1 MFSFQED
8 VLSPVRI
15 KVIGVGGAGCNA
27 VNTMITSGLARVDF
41 ISANTDLQA
50 LDRSRAAYKV
60 QLGPERTRGLGA
72 GARPEIGKESALES
86 KDQIRECLE
95 GADMVFVTAGM
106 GGGTGTGAAPI
117 VASIARELGI
127 LTVGVVTKPF
137 SYEGHRRMSH
147 ADEGI
152 RDLRRHV
159 DTLLVIPNQR
169 LLGIVDK
176 ATPLLEAFKVAD
188 DVLRQAIQG
197 IADVI
202 TTTGHVNVDFAD
214 VRTVMSHTGRA
225 VMGMGVSRG
234 TNRAIE
240 AAQKAICS
248 PLLEEGSVEGARGV
262 LLNITGGPNMSLHEI
277 EEAASI
283 IQQTADPEANII
295 VGQVINPDMGDD
307 LVVTVIATGFE
318 REESPSSQYRTEL
331 VLRWQ
336 RGRTRISIAPRTC
349 GGRESR
355 MTPWY
360 GWRWLR
366 TMNGMCRRFFV
377 NRRTNHRDAVGHGC
391 IGYYCTGVR
400 FCTRRSAAFFRHARS
415 CRNGDSRC
423 WSAGP
428 GRRRA
433 RARMAVVRETSAWD

>member
-8 VLSPVRI
+8 CLSPVRI

-41 ISANTDLQA
+41 IAANTDLQA

-72 GARPEIGKESALES
+72 GAKPEIGKESALES
-86 KDQIRECLE
+86 KDQIRECLD

-137 SYEGHRRMSH
+137 SYEGHRRMTH

-262 LLNITGGPNMSLHEI
+262 LLNISGGPNMSLHEI

-283 IQQTADPEANII
+283 IQQAADAEANII

-318 REESPSSQYRTEL
+318 RDEQPVPVGVAAVRTVRVAQPASNAVGAAVADRPHKDL
-331 VLRWQ
+331 DRPTYLR
-336 RGRTRISIAPRTC
+336 
-349 GGRESR
+349 R
-355 MTPWY
+355 M
-360 GWRWLR
+360 GDQ
-366 TMNGMCRRFFV
+366 
-377 NRRTNHRDAVGHGC
+377 RDA
-391 IGYYCTGVR
+391 IER
-400 FCTRRSAAFFRHARS
+400 L
-415 CRNGDSRC
+415 
-423 WSAGP
+423 
-428 GRRRA
+428 
-433 RARMAVVRETSAWD
+433 AVVADDEWDVPTFLRKQTD

>member
-1 MFSFQED
+1 MFSFEED
-8 VLSPVRI
+8 VVSPVRI

-27 VNTMITSGLARVDF
+27 LNTMIMSGLARVDF
-41 ISANTDLQA
+41 IAANTDLQA
-50 LDRSRAAYKV
+50 LDRSRASYKV

-72 GARPEIGKESALES
+72 GAKPEVGKDSALES

-117 VASIARELGI
+117 VASIARELGV

-137 SYEGHRRMSH
+137 SYEGHRRMIY

-169 LLGIVDK
+169 LIGIVDK

-225 VMGMGVSRG
+225 VMGMGVARG

-277 EEAASI
+277 EEAATI
-283 IQQTADPEANII
+283 VQQTADPEANII

-318 REESPSSQYRTEL
+318 REEQSAP
-331 VLRWQ
+331 VPVAA
-336 RGRTRISIAPRTC
+336 GRTFRT
-349 GGRESR
+349 GQQT
-355 MTPWY
+355 MT
-360 GWRWLR
+360 GAGQ
-366 TMNGMCRRFFV
+366 TMGE
-377 NRRTNHRDAVGHGC
+377 
-391 IGYYCTGVR
+391 
-400 FCTRRSAAFFRHARS
+400 RSYAERPFKDLDRPTFL
-415 CRNGDSRC
+415 
-423 WSAGP
+423 
-428 GRRRA
+428 RRRGDA
-433 RARMAVVRETSAWD
+433 SVSMERTAAVTDDEWDVPTFLRKQVD

>member
-8 VLSPVRI
+8 VLLPVRI

-27 VNTMITSGLARVDF
+27 VNTMIGSGLARVDF

-50 LDRSRAAYKV
+50 LDRSLAPYKI

-72 GARPEIGKESALES
+72 GARPEIGKDAALES
-86 KDQIRECLE
+86 KDHIRECLE

-137 SYEGHRRMSH
+137 QYEGQRRHKH
-147 ADEGI
+147 AEEGI

-159 DTLLVIPNQR
+159 DTLLIIPNQR

-214 VRTVMSHTGRA
+214 VRTIMSHTGRA
-225 VMGMGVSRG
+225 VMGMGISRG

-283 IQQTADPEANII
+283 IQQTADSEANII

-318 REESPSSQYRTEL
+318 HDDEPAAVTVGMERSTARAPKPAQPVLAGVGASSGVERPMKDLDRPTF
-331 VLRWQ
+331 LR
-336 RGRTRISIAPRTC
+336 RMSDA
-349 GGRESR
+349 RESID
-355 MTPWY
+355 
-360 GWRWLR
+360 R
-366 TMNGMCRRFFV
+366 TALS
-377 NRRTNHRDAVGHGC
+377 TD
-391 IGYYCTGVR
+391 
-400 FCTRRSAAFFRHARS
+400 
-415 CRNGDSRC
+415 D
-423 WSAGP
+423 
-428 GRRRA
+428 
-433 RARMAVVRETSAWD
+433 EWDVPTF

>member
-8 VLSPVRI
+8 VLLPVRI

-27 VNTMITSGLARVDF
+27 INTMIGSSLARVDF

-50 LDRSRAAYKV
+50 LDRSLAPYKI

-72 GARPEIGKESALES
+72 GAKPEIGKDAALES
-86 KDQIRECLE
+86 KDHIRECLE

-137 SYEGHRRMSH
+137 QYEGQRRHKH
-147 ADEGI
+147 AEEGI

-176 ATPLLEAFKVAD
+176 STPLLEAFKVAD

-214 VRTVMSHTGRA
+214 VRTIMSHTGRA

-283 IQQTADPEANII
+283 IQQTADSEANII

-318 REESPSSQYRTEL
+318 RDDEPAVMTVAPERNSVRAPKPAPP
-331 VLRWQ
+331 VLAGVGASAAADRPLKDLD
-336 RGRTRISIAPRTC
+336 RPTFLRRMSDA
-349 GGRESR
+349 RESIDR
-355 MTPWY
+355 AALSAEDEWDVPTF
-360 GWRWLR
+360 LR
-366 TMNGMCRRFFV
+366 KQA
-377 NRRTNHRDAVGHGC
+377 D
-391 IGYYCTGVR
+391 
-400 FCTRRSAAFFRHARS
+400 
-415 CRNGDSRC
+415 
-423 WSAGP
+423 
-428 GRRRA
+428 
-433 RARMAVVRETSAWD
+433 

>member
-8 VLSPVRI
+8 VLLPVRI
-15 KVIGVGGAGCNA
+15 KVIGIGGAGCNA
-27 VNTMITSGLARVDF
+27 VNTMIASGLARVDF
-41 ISANTDLQA
+41 IASNTDLQA
-50 LDRSRAAYKV
+50 LDRSLAPYKI

-72 GARPEIGKESALES
+72 GAKPEIGKDAALES
-86 KDQIRECLE
+86 KDHIRECLE

-106 GGGTGTGAAPI
+106 GGGTGTGATPI
-117 VASIARELGI
+117 VASIAREMGI

-137 SYEGHRRMSH
+137 QYEGLRRHKH
-147 ADEGI
+147 AEEGI

-176 ATPLLEAFKVAD
+176 STPLLEAFKVAD

-225 VMGMGVSRG
+225 VMGMGISRG
-234 TNRAIE
+234 PNRAIE

-262 LLNITGGPNMSLHEI
+262 LLNITGGPSMSLHEI

-283 IQQTADPEANII
+283 IQQTADAEANII
-295 VGQVINPDMGDD
+295 VGQVINPDMGED

-318 REESPSSQYRTEL
+318 QEVDAATVPIGTERATARASKPAQP
-331 VLRWQ
+331 VLAGVGAAVAADRPMKDLD
-336 RGRTRISIAPRTC
+336 RPTFLRRMSDA
-349 GGRESR
+349 RESMDR
-355 MTPWY
+355 AGLVAEDEWDVPTF
-360 GWRWLR
+360 LR
-366 TMNGMCRRFFV
+366 K
-377 NRRTNHRDAVGHGC
+377 
-391 IGYYCTGVR
+391 
-400 FCTRRSAAFFRHARS
+400 HA
-415 CRNGDSRC
+415 D
-423 WSAGP
+423 
-428 GRRRA
+428 
-433 RARMAVVRETSAWD
+433 

>member
-1 MFSFQED
+1 MFSFEED
-8 VLSPVRI
+8 VVSPVRI

-27 VNTMITSGLARVDF
+27 LNTMIMSGLARVDF
-41 ISANTDLQA
+41 IAANTDLQA
-50 LDRSRAAYKV
+50 LDRSRSSYKV

-72 GARPEIGKESALES
+72 GAKPEVGKDSALES

-127 LTVGVVTKPF
+127 LTVGVVTKLF
-137 SYEGHRRMSH
+137 SYEGHRRMIY

-225 VMGMGVSRG
+225 VMGMGVARG

-277 EEAASI
+277 EEAATI
-283 IQQTADPEANII
+283 VQQTADPEANII

-318 REESPSSQYRTEL
+318 REEQSAP
-331 VLRWQ
+331 VPVAA
-336 RGRTRISIAPRTC
+336 GRTSRT
-349 GGRESR
+349 GQQTMTGAGQTMGERSYAERPFKDLDRPTFLRR
-355 MTPWY
+355 MGDASVSMERTAAVTDDEWDVPTF
-360 GWRWLR
+360 LR
-366 TMNGMCRRFFV
+366 KQV
-377 NRRTNHRDAVGHGC
+377 D
-391 IGYYCTGVR
+391 
-400 FCTRRSAAFFRHARS
+400 
-415 CRNGDSRC
+415 
-423 WSAGP
+423 
-428 GRRRA
+428 
-433 RARMAVVRETSAWD
+433 

>member
-8 VLSPVRI
+8 CLSPVRI

-41 ISANTDLQA
+41 IAANTDLQA

-72 GARPEIGKESALES
+72 GAKPEIGKESALES

-137 SYEGHRRMSH
+137 SYEGHRRMTH

-283 IQQTADPEANII
+283 IQQAADPEANII

-318 REESPSSQYRTEL
+318 RDEQPLPVGVAAARTVRGAHPPSHGVGAAVADRSHKDLDRPAY
-331 VLRWQ
+331 LRRGDQ
-336 RGRTRISIAPRTC
+336 RDVMER
-349 GGRESR
+349 
-355 MTPWY
+355 
-360 GWRWLR
+360 L
-366 TMNGMCRRFFV
+366 
-377 NRRTNHRDAVGHGC
+377 
-391 IGYYCTGVR
+391 
-400 FCTRRSAAFFRHARS
+400 
-415 CRNGDSRC
+415 
-423 WSAGP
+423 
-428 GRRRA
+428 
-433 RARMAVVRETSAWD
+433 AVVADDEWDVPTFLRKQTD

>member
-318 REESPSSQYRTEL
+318 REEPPMP
-331 VLRWQ
+331 VAAA
-336 RGRTRISIAPRTC
+336 GRTARATQPVS
-349 GGRESR
+349 
-355 MTPWY
+355 
-360 GWRWLR
+360 
-366 TMNGMCRRFFV
+366 NGV
-377 NRRTNHRDAVGHGC
+377 GVAVAERPHKDLDRPA
-391 IGYYCTGVR
+391 YL
-400 FCTRRSAAFFRHARS
+400 
-415 CRNGDSRC
+415 
-423 WSAGP
+423 
-428 GRRRA
+428 RRA
-433 RARMAVVRETSAWD
+433 GESHDPMVRVAVVADDEWDVPTFLRKQAD

>member
-8 VLSPVRI
+8 LLSPVRI
-15 KVIGVGGAGCNA
+15 KVIGIGGGGCNA
-27 VNTMITSGLARVDF
+27 INTMITSGLARVDF
-41 ISANTDLQA
+41 IASNTDLQA
-50 LDRSRAAYKV
+50 LDRSLAPYKI

-72 GARPEIGKESALES
+72 GAKPEIGRDAALES
-86 KDQIRECLE
+86 KEHIRECLE

-117 VASIARELGI
+117 VASIAREMGI

-137 SYEGHRRMSH
+137 QYEGKRRNKH
-147 ADEGI
+147 AEEGI

-159 DTLLVIPNQR
+159 DTLLIIPNQR

-176 ATPLLEAFKVAD
+176 STPLLEAFKVAD

-225 VMGMGVSRG
+225 VMGMGVSYG
-234 TNRAIE
+234 PNRAIE
-240 AAQKAICS
+240 AAQKAMCS

-262 LLNITGGPNMSLHEI
+262 LLNITGGPSMSLHEI

-295 VGQVINPDMGDD
+295 VGQVINPDMGEE
-307 LVVTVIATGFE
+307 LIITVIATGFE
-318 REESPSSQYRTEL
+318 REEDSTAATIGAERGVSRPVKPVPS
-331 VLRWQ
+331 VLAGMGSSLAVERSMKDLD
-336 RGRTRISIAPRTC
+336 RPAFLRRMNDA
-349 GGRESR
+349 RESMDR
-355 MTPWY
+355 AVLTAEDEWDVPTF
-360 GWRWLR
+360 LR
-366 TMNGMCRRFFV
+366 KQT
-377 NRRTNHRDAVGHGC
+377 D
-391 IGYYCTGVR
+391 
-400 FCTRRSAAFFRHARS
+400 
-415 CRNGDSRC
+415 
-423 WSAGP
+423 
-428 GRRRA
+428 
-433 RARMAVVRETSAWD
+433 

>member
-15 KVIGVGGAGCNA
+15 KVIGIGGAGCNA
-27 VNTMITSGLARVDF
+27 INTMITSGLARVDF
-41 ISANTDLQA
+41 IASNTDLQA
-50 LDRSRAAYKV
+50 LDRSLAPYKI

-72 GARPEIGKESALES
+72 GAKPEIGRDAALES
-86 KDQIRECLE
+86 KEHIRECLE

-117 VASIARELGI
+117 VASIAREMGI

-137 SYEGHRRMSH
+137 QYEGQRRNKH
-147 ADEGI
+147 AEEGI
-152 RDLRRHV
+152 KDMRRHV

-176 ATPLLEAFKVAD
+176 STPLLEAFKVAD

-234 TNRAIE
+234 PNRAIE
-240 AAQKAICS
+240 AAQKAMCS

-262 LLNITGGPNMSLHEI
+262 LLNITGGPSLSLHEV

-295 VGQVINPDMGDD
+295 VGQVINPDMGED
-307 LVVTVIATGFE
+307 LIITVIATGFE
-318 REESPSSQYRTEL
+318 REEDQTPVTMAGDRGLNRPAKPIQP
-331 VLRWQ
+331 VLASMVASLSADRPVKDLD
-336 RGRTRISIAPRTC
+336 RPTFLR
-349 GGRESR
+349 R
-355 MTPWY
+355 MNEMRDSTDRAALTAEDEWDVPTF
-360 GWRWLR
+360 LR
-366 TMNGMCRRFFV
+366 KQA
-377 NRRTNHRDAVGHGC
+377 D
-391 IGYYCTGVR
+391 
-400 FCTRRSAAFFRHARS
+400 
-415 CRNGDSRC
+415 
-423 WSAGP
+423 
-428 GRRRA
+428 
-433 RARMAVVRETSAWD
+433 

>member
-8 VLSPVRI
+8 VLLPVRI
-15 KVIGVGGAGCNA
+15 KVIGIGGAGCNA

-41 ISANTDLQA
+41 IASNTDLQA
-50 LDRSRAAYKV
+50 LDRSLAPYKI

-72 GARPEIGKESALES
+72 GAKPEIGKDAALES
-86 KDQIRECLE
+86 KDHIRECLE

-117 VASIARELGI
+117 VASIAREMGI

-137 SYEGHRRMSH
+137 QYEGQRRHKH
-147 ADEGI
+147 AEEGI

-176 ATPLLEAFKVAD
+176 STPLLEAFKVAD

-234 TNRAIE
+234 PNRAIE

-262 LLNITGGPNMSLHEI
+262 LLNITGGPNMSLHEV

-283 IQQTADPEANII
+283 IQQTADAEANII
-295 VGQVINPDMGDD
+295 VGQVINPDMGED
-307 LVVTVIATGFE
+307 LIITVIATGFE
-318 REESPSSQYRTEL
+318 RDVDVAAASIGAERATARVTKPAQS
-331 VLRWQ
+331 VLAGVGAAAAADRSMKDLD
-336 RGRTRISIAPRTC
+336 RPTFLRRMNDA
-349 GGRESR
+349 RESIDR
-355 MTPWY
+355 AALSAEDEWDVPTF
-360 GWRWLR
+360 LR
-366 TMNGMCRRFFV
+366 KQA
-377 NRRTNHRDAVGHGC
+377 D
-391 IGYYCTGVR
+391 
-400 FCTRRSAAFFRHARS
+400 
-415 CRNGDSRC
+415 
-423 WSAGP
+423 
-428 GRRRA
+428 
-433 RARMAVVRETSAWD
+433 